1 MEGDLRMEIRRNKEK
16 CGFVAN
22 SCDHGLA
29 IIQMLRM
36 VTCAVIELQ
45 ACPVLYSYGV
55 SYRSRQIAT
64 CSLHLRIGLILFFFI
79 FFVFLKNSSFL

>member
-1 MEGDLRMEIRRNKEK
+1 
-16 CGFVAN
+16 
-22 SCDHGLA
+22 
-29 IIQMLRM
+29 MLRM

-64 CSLHLRIGLILFFFI
+64 CSLHLRIGLIPFFFFKLFFFI
-79 FFVFLKNSSFL
+79 IFMNNKPTKKNYKRTAYRICIEKYTYRYDST